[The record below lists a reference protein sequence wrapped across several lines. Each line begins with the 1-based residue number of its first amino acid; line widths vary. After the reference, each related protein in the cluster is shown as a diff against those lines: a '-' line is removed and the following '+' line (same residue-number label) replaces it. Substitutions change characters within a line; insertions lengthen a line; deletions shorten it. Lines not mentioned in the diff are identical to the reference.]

1 MADLDLL
8 EWVRSQMFLLITDA
22 LEVMADCRPE
32 GIRNAVK
39 SIKKAGG
46 EAITLSGF
54 GEDNPLRSMG
64 DLNIWLD
71 STSYGLVEIGHLF
84 YLHYLFGLL
93 Q

>member
-46 EAITLSGF
+46 EVITLVEF
-54 GEDNPLRSMG
+54 GKDNLLRSIG
-64 DLNIWLD
+64 DLDRL
-71 STSYGLVEIGHLF
+71 
-84 YLHYLFGLL
+84 
-93 Q
+93 